1 MHNSSSVGSSDPTM
15 CAPLTI
21 SSFNARAI
29 RSALDRARLR
39 QANRL
44 FAQAAAGAAAP
55 DRQQL
60 MILSA
65 DDIRASRVFRG
76 GLAGSETPASQA
88 R

>member
-1 MHNSSSVGSSDPTM
+1 
-15 CAPLTI
+15 
-21 SSFNARAI
+21 
-29 RSALDRARLR
+29 
-39 QANRL
+39 
-44 FAQAAAGAAAP
+44 
-55 DRQQL
+55 